1 MSGIKQTLNQ
11 VQGDGWSSNSALD
24 AGDTPPCHCE
34 ECVSTTSQSYDIEK
48 RKDKPERTGLSF
60 IGALL
65 HRRQIFDWKHHALVL
80 ISYVKN
86 LRNRRSLLVPL
97 RGFTLAEVLITLGII
112 GVVAALT
119 IPTLMQKTNEQET
132 VAKVKSSYSNFSNAF
147 NLAESHYGS
156 ADKWTETCGEV
167 YSNNS
172 EEYTQYKLNSTDWV
186 GFKYILDFLKT
197 NKNCG
202 HEEVCFE
209 GANNNTF
216 AHYILANG
224 VPVVFYKHPTR
235 QCQGINIEGGFCA
248 TVVIKTDKN
257 PNSVQGKNTFEFGIN
272 ANKFL
277 PFGYGDLDD
286 SNCLASKDSSC
297 TGYIIR
303 HGNMDYLD

>member
-1 MSGIKQTLNQ
+1 MNVEG
-11 VQGDGWSSNSALD
+11 
-24 AGDTPPCHCE
+24 TPPCHCE
-34 ECVSTTSQSYDIEK
+34 
-48 RKDKPERTGLSF
+48 PERSEWCGNPMTAYSLAPCGGCKGNHRAGRDVCDPACGGKAAEEGWGE
-60 IGALL
+60 GAY
-65 HRRQIFDWKHHALVL
+65 KKCA
-80 ISYVKN
+80 
-86 LRNRRSLLVPL
+86 
-97 RGFTLAEVLITLGII
+97 FTIAEVLITLGII

-277 PFGYGDLDD
+277 PFGYNDLDD